1 MVIDVNVT
9 SSSYVHIK
17 QAMWSKLL
25 LTKKH
30 KTPIKILN
38 NEANK
43 LKKRPWKAVFQGS
56 KSKTLYIYMEHMVK
70 ERDSSGT
77 ISNSSAVQV
86 DLHWHI
92 RLLCYSLHFSN
103 SSCPETN
110 QKDKTLSQ
118 RMKEEKK
125 QNLMWDSIPKLT
137 WFVRS
142 RRRNVVAGWRS
153 AGDWLTRLRL
163 SFHPQV
169 SGRRRRRND
178 RCSLRNRNCQAEL
191 RSQNLSGGGLTVN
204 GGRQLHLLAG
214 SGGTRETRRQLSSFE
229 SAKTTTLRVK
239 LPLRANSDSRLDY

>member
-1 MVIDVNVT
+1 
-9 SSSYVHIK
+9 
-17 QAMWSKLL
+17 
-25 LTKKH
+25 
-30 KTPIKILN
+30 
-38 NEANK
+38 
-43 LKKRPWKAVFQGS
+43 
-56 KSKTLYIYMEHMVK
+56 MVK
-70 ERDSSGT
+70 ERDSSGA

-103 SSCPETN
+103 SICPETK

-118 RMKEEKK
+118 RRKKK
-125 QNLMWDSIPKLT
+125 QNLMWDSTPKLT

-169 SGRRRRRND
+169 SGTRRRRRND
-178 RCSLRNRNCQAEL
+178 RWSPRKRNCKAEL
-191 RSQNLSGGGLTVN
+191 RSQNLS

-214 SGGTRETRRQLSSFE
+214 SGRTRRLLSFFE
-229 SAKTTTLRVK
+229 SAKTTTLQVQ
-239 LPLRANSDSRLDY
+239 LPLRANSIRLLLNRTGTLEPTIIRVTRTNITTDTNLKRKNHLSNWKMMKISISVTEKI